1 MLETILQSQGSLRNS
16 TLVFVQVINTQ
27 LSNLRLEARFMLPI
41 SCGLLPSYKIPAV
54 FHWPNVVRRLQHRS
68 SMEPQ
73 LNMIKALKG
82 SSPAVLITRMLIAA
96 VVVFA
101 TYNPTGVS
109 VFHWVTQNKN
119 PSDAWV
125 ILGAIVAILAN
136 VALLIAAW
144 KALGKIGTIIVVIF
158 FAALVYLSL
167 QEGWVSAGN
176 QVSMEWLA
184 LILYSAFLG
193 IGLSGAII
201 WRRATGQVVTDEADD
216 LDH

>member
-1 MLETILQSQGSLRNS
+1 
-16 TLVFVQVINTQ
+16 
-27 LSNLRLEARFMLPI
+27 
-41 SCGLLPSYKIPAV
+41 
-54 FHWPNVVRRLQHRS
+54 
-68 SMEPQ
+68 
-73 LNMIKALKG
+73 MIKALKG
-82 SSPAVLITRMLIAA
+82 SSPVVLITRMLIAA
-96 VVVFA
+96 IVVFGS
-101 TYNPTGVS
+101 YNPSGNS
-109 VFHWVTQNKN
+109 VFHWVKNNEN

-144 KALGKIGTIIVVIF
+144 KALGKLGTVIVVIF

-167 QEGWVSAGN
+167 QEGWVSADN
-176 QVSMEWLA
+176 RISLEWLA
-184 LILYSAFLG
+184 LILYSTFLG

>member
-1 MLETILQSQGSLRNS
+1 MLQAI
-16 TLVFVQVINTQ
+16 
-27 LSNLRLEARFMLPI
+27 
-41 SCGLLPSYKIPAV
+41 
-54 FHWPNVVRRLQHRS
+54 
-68 SMEPQ
+68 
-73 LNMIKALKG
+73 KG

-101 TYNPTGVS
+101 TYNPTGTS
-109 VFHWVTQNKN
+109 IFHWVMHNEN
-119 PSDAWV
+119 PIDAWV

-136 VALLIAAW
+136 VALLIATW
-144 KALGKIGTIIVVIF
+144 KALGKLGTIIVVIF

-167 QEGWVSAGN
+167 QEGWVSPESRES
-176 QVSMEWLA
+176 VEWLA

-216 LDH
+216 LNH